1 MAEFAAQKCREILL
15 TKSMEALAAMDQKR
29 LNQAFVDVVEANILL
44 AGMVGG
50 FGDEYGRTAGAHSIH
65 DALTVLPDSH
75 QQLHG
80 NKVAYGILVQLM
92 IENNLTEIERLLPF
106 YRQLALP
113 TSLTDMHL
121 QLTEKDYQA
130 VAERASTPGE
140 MIHLMKETITPERI
154 ICKMKELETLTS
166 S

>member
-1 MAEFAAQKCREILL
+1 MPIYIPPFRQ
-15 TKSMEALAAMDQKR
+15 Q
-29 LNQAFVDVVEANILL
+29 
-44 AGMVGG
+44 
-50 FGDEYGRTAGAHSIH
+50 RTARNQFPKAFSSG
-65 DALTVLPDSH
+65 VC
-75 QQLHG
+75 
-80 NKVAYGILVQLM
+80 

>member
-1 MAEFAAQKCREILL
+1 
-15 TKSMEALAAMDQKR
+15 
-29 LNQAFVDVVEANILL
+29 
-44 AGMVGG
+44 
-50 FGDEYGRTAGAHSIH
+50 
-65 DALTVLPDSH
+65 
-75 QQLHG
+75 
-80 NKVAYGILVQLM
+80 
-92 IENNLTEIERLLPF
+92 
-106 YRQLALP
+106 
-113 TSLTDMHL
+113 MHL